1 MSSNDHSW
9 RRKTQSYLKWYI
21 SVAIEGNVVHGSRP
35 RVSSSELSWY
45 QAHKDRASWRR
56 HLGLWWTCNRRD
68 AATAARDSQHRLS
81 MMLVIVLSSA
91 TERTISLDS
100 IKLYSAAVVGEQTV
114 EKRKMQWWIYLSGQ
128 HSRFWIAA
136 VCALQSVKSGLL
148 SFAGQRLFSKVFSV
162 LVFMRS
168 HRTIHEF
175 APGTKPVPCRSIV
188 HASVIVITSIN
199 PREASLIALLMH
211 GRLD

>member
-1 MSSNDHSW
+1 MEDINKYYEIVFQSRLIEKVLGFLICQHSCQNPLLSRFWIVSLFRMSSNDHSW

-35 RVSSSELSWY
+35 RVSSSEVSWY
-45 QAHKDRASWRR
+45 QAHKDWASWQR
-56 HLGLWWTCNRRD
+56 HLGLWWECNRRD

-100 IKLYSAAVVGEQTV
+100 IKLYSAAVVGKQTV
-114 EKRKMQWWIYLSGQ
+114 EKRKMQWWIYWAGQ

-136 VCALQSVKSGLL
+136 VCAL
-148 SFAGQRLFSKVFSV
+148 
-162 LVFMRS
+162 
-168 HRTIHEF
+168 
-175 APGTKPVPCRSIV
+175 
-188 HASVIVITSIN
+188 
-199 PREASLIALLMH
+199 
-211 GRLD
+211 